1 MSSLSVSHNVGLVCL
16 RSVSF
21 QSQHVWMSE
30 ISQDFFHDR
39 AQSCDVCTFKI
50 LTKLICFDCYVCWVV
65 AYSWLLEL
73 ATLAPSERFTLM
85 GVELCEASEEAA
97 TVPQDDSFSCTTS
110 KNLPSQAA

>member
-1 MSSLSVSHNVGLVCL
+1 MSSLTVSHNVGLVCL
-16 RSVSF
+16 RSVTF
-21 QSQHVWMSE
+21 QQHVLMSE

-39 AQSCDVCTFKI
+39 AQSCGVCTFKI
-50 LTKLICFDCYVCWVV
+50 LNKLICSDCYVPWVV

-85 GVELCEASEEAA
+85 GEELCEASEEAA